1 MPSADVRNPTEALRR
16 GPPWWLHGLLLLAA
30 ALLFGLAL
38 AFLHSISDEYPAP
51 GGTSSAPSPD
61 SVESPS

>member
-1 MPSADVRNPTEALRR
+1 MPSVEARNPTDALRH

-38 AFLHSISDEYPAP
+38 AFSHSISDEYRAP
-51 GGTSSAPSPD
+51 SGRSSAPSNV
-61 SVESPS
+61 SAGSPS

>member
-1 MPSADVRNPTEALRR
+1 MPSADVRNPTEALRH

-38 AFLHSISDEYPAP
+38 AFLHTISDEYRAP
-51 GGTSSAPSPD
+51 GGSSSAPKPEPI
-61 SVESPS
+61 ESPS

>member
-1 MPSADVRNPTEALRR
+1 MQSADVRNPIEALRH

-38 AFLHSISDEYPAP
+38 TFLHSISDEFRAP
-51 GGTSSAPSPD
+51 GGSSSPPKPGP
-61 SVESPS
+61 VESPS